1 MKIIIDTDP
10 GQDDAIT
17 FFLALASPEIELL
30 GITTVAGNVTVSQ
43 TTENALKAL
52 DLIGRTDIPVHRGAD
67 RPLLAPGV
75 TATHVHGQTGFEG
88 AELPPPSRGA
98 TPGHAVDFL
107 IETLMRHPPGD
118 ITICAIG
125 PLTNLTLAL
134 AKEPALRTR
143 IGRVVLMG
151 GAFSEVGNITCAA
164 EFNFYVDP
172 HAAAMVC
179 ESGAPL
185 TVIPLDV
192 THQLHTSA
200 ARLARFRTLGNR
212 IGPIIA
218 DWLVFEKRFEANKY
232 GTDGGPL
239 HDPNTVMWL
248 IRPDLYRGREVNLR
262 VETQGALTL
271 GASVV
276 DWWGISGLAPN
287 ALFLREVDVE
297 GVYETLFERLARL

>member
-1 MKIIIDTDP
+1 MKLIIDTDP

-17 FFLALASPEIELL
+17 YFLALASPEIELL
-30 GITTVAGNVTVSQ
+30 GITTVAGNVPVSQ

-52 DLIGRTDIPVHRGAD
+52 DLVGRADIPVHRGAD
-67 RPLLAPGV
+67 RPLLAEGV
-75 TATHVHGQTGFEG
+75 TATHVHGATGFEG
-88 AELPPPSRGA
+88 VALPPPSRDA

-107 IETLMRHPPGD
+107 IDTVMAHPPGAV
-118 ITICAIG
+118 TICAIG
-125 PLTNLTLAL
+125 PLTNIALAL

-143 IGRVVLMG
+143 IGQIVLMG

-164 EFNFYVDP
+164 EFNFHVDP

-179 ESGAPL
+179 ASGVRL
-185 TVIPLDV
+185 VMIPLDV
-192 THQLHTSA
+192 THRLHTSA
-200 ARLARFRTLGNR
+200 ARLARFRAMENR
-212 IGPIIA
+212 IGPVVA
-218 DWLVFEKRFEANKY
+218 DWLTFEKKFEATKY

-248 IRPDLYRGREVNLR
+248 LRPDLYAGREVNVR
-262 VETQGALTL
+262 VETQGALTM

-287 ALFLREVDVE
+287 ALFLRDVDVE
-297 GVYETLFERLARL
+297 GVYEELFARLARL